1 MAPGLVVAV
10 VAVSCSGAAALCQ
23 SAGSQA
29 GLETGNPPIR
39 NVSSSS
45 SGRQPRGNPL
55 WAIPLSSLS
64 ATRERPI
71 FLPSRRPP
79 APVVIASPPP
89 PMRSLPPPSQPERPA
104 LALVGTLIG
113 EDRGIAILLDQ
124 TTRNF
129 LRLHTGEDHLGW
141 TLRSVHGREAVLQK
155 QLETIHLLLPAPG
168 EQFAGSSRDATAQ
181 TWISCSTGSGA
192 CATTDAA
199 IGSSRC
205 GRPRAAAGNSARYG
219 NSSGCGQTTGA
230 EQPAK
235 LVPARLAA
243 DMKSASLA

>member
-168 EQFAGSSRDATAQ
+168 EQSPPAAQGTQQPKPGLAVPPVPAPALPPMRQSVPVAAGAPVQQPATPPAM
-181 TWISCSTGSGA
+181 
-192 CATTDAA
+192 ATPVAA
-199 IGSSRC
+199 
-205 GRPRAAAGNSARYG
+205 GRPLAPSNPQSWYP
-219 NSSGCGQTTGA
+219 
-230 EQPAK
+230 PA
-235 LVPARLAA
+235 LPPI
-243 DMKSASLA
+243 